1 MSEKFIPTQEQMRTC
16 FILGYWATKMYLPI
30 YLIRIDERTRDVVI
44 LAGEETEILIYPNG
58 KWRYL

>member
-1 MSEKFIPTQEQMRTC
+1 MPTPEQMRTS
-16 FILGYWATKMYLPI
+16 FILTYWATKMYLPI
-30 YLIRIDERTRDVVI
+30 YLIRIDERTKDVVI